1 MTKEKIILIIVLL
14 TAFLLRIYNHTY
26 PPLLWDEAALGYNAY
41 SILQTGRYLWSLN
54 PLAITNRVSMFI

>member
-41 SILQTGRYLWSLN
+41 SILQTGR
-54 PLAITNRVSMFI
+54 